1 MIRFKPDVEWMADR
15 IAPLPT
21 KWQQRLRR
29 AWQATHAT
37 DRFTANKVLRLQT
50 DRLGALRVPLDAGDA
65 EICAFAQARFSAV
78 NSKLAGCSSF
88 GASRRTDIDHVF
100 QFMAR

>member
-1 MIRFKPDVEWMADR
+1 MLRFKPDLEWMADR

-37 DRFTANKVLRLQT
+37 DRFTANAVLRLQT
-50 DRLGALRVPLDAGDA
+50 DRLGALRIPLDAGDA
-65 EICAFAQARFSAV
+65 EICAFAQAQAARCAE
-78 NSKLAGCSSF
+78 LAT
-88 GASRRTDIDHVF
+88 RRHDAPAP
-100 QFMAR
+100 AR